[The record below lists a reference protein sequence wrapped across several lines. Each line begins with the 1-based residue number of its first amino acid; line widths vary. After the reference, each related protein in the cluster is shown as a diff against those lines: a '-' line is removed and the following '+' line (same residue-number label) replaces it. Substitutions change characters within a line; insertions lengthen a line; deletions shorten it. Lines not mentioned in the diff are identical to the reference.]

1 MTSRCGIV
9 LLEGPDGSGK
19 TTLARTLAER
29 HGARV
34 LHATRYLPHRMWL
47 RHVAYLRYAC
57 KLAQDHLVVL
67 DRGWISEC
75 VYGAVFR
82 GGARFPHS
90 ARALDRVLLRHRA
103 LHVLCLPRDHSV
115 VVKNH
120 AERAAKGGELYGTIL
135 DVAARYEDLYSG
147 SIVRPIDGDYVEQLS
162 ARGGV
167 FARHDW
173 VRYDLTR
180 WPPSQL
186 HQFASHLVRELEHLR
201 TPVLAQD
208 ARLLD
213 HAYPNL
219 VGSHQTAK
227 FLLVGEELGDKGRSG
242 MPWPFCAN
250 DQSPEYLNRAL
261 SKIGFDETRAI
272 WTNARTPDQ
281 WLPRLREWSQ
291 HYRPELIPVA
301 LGRVAERY
309 LKNAGFKNVHHVR
322 HPQHAR
328 RFDHHGQYHEELR
341 GVLS

>member
-1 MTSRCGIV
+1 MKAKPRGIIV
-9 LLEGPDGSGK
+9 LEGPDGGGK
-19 TTLARTLAER
+19 TTLAATFGELY
-29 HGARV
+29 GARV

-57 KLAQDHLVVL
+57 KLAQDRLVVL

-75 VYGAVFR
+75 VYGATFR

-90 ARALDRVLLRHRA
+90 ARALDRVLLRHA
-103 LHVLCLPRDHSV
+103 AIHVMCLPRDLEV
-115 VVKNH
+115 VVQNH
-120 AERAAKGGELYGTIL
+120 ARRAAGGGELFKTVRE
-135 DVAARYEDLYSG
+135 VAVRYEDLWSG
-147 SIVRPIDGDYVEQLS
+147 SVVRPVTGDYVEQLS

-167 FARHDW
+167 AQRGDWFRYDYTRDDREQFAR
-173 VRYDLTR
+173 
-180 WPPSQL
+180 SMI
-186 HQFASHLVRELEHLR
+186 RELRVQRE
-201 TPVLAQD
+201 PCDDQD
-208 ARLLD
+208 PRLLD

-219 VGSHQTAK
+219 VGCHQSARL
-227 FLLVGEELGDKGRSG
+227 LLVGEELGDRGRSG

-261 SKIGFDETRAI
+261 SRIGFDETEAI

-281 WLPRLREWSQ
+281 WLPRLRTWSAR
-291 HYRPELIPVA
+291 YRPELVPVA

-309 LKNAGFKNVHHVR
+309 LKNAGFEGIRHVR

-341 GVLS
+341 EVLT

>member
-1 MTSRCGIV
+1 MARGII

-19 TTLARTLAER
+19 STLARTLAER

-57 KLAQDHLVVL
+57 RLAQSQLVVL

-75 VYGAVFR
+75 VYGATFR

-90 ARALDRVLLRHRA
+90 ARAFDRVLMRH
-103 LHVLCLPRDHSV
+103 LCVNVMCLPQ
-115 VVKNH
+115 NH
-120 AERAAKGGELYGTIL
+120 AVVLDNHASRAARGGELYG
-135 DVAARYEDLYSG
+135 DVREVATRYEDLWSG
-147 SIVRPIDGDYVEQLS
+147 SIVRPVSGDYVEQLS

-167 FARHDW
+167 ARRADW
-173 VRYDLTR
+173 LRYDYTR
-180 WPPSQL
+180 NDVAKL
-186 HQFASHLVRELEHLR
+186 ADALAAVLKHQRRLAD
-201 TPVLAQD
+201 AQD
-208 ARLLD
+208 PRLLD

-219 VGSHQTAK
+219 IGCHRRAR
-227 FLLVGEELGDKGRSG
+227 LLVVGEELGDQGRSG

-261 SKIGFDETRAI
+261 SRIGFDETEAI

-281 WLPRLREWSQ
+281 WLPRLRAWSER
-291 HYRPELIPVA
+291 HRPSLVPVA

-309 LKNAGFKNVHHVR
+309 LRNAGFRDIRYVR

-328 RFDHHGQYHEELR
+328 RFDHHGSYHEELR
-341 GVLS
+341 EVLG